1 MKFFDKKDFAKLL
14 IKYRYLS
21 IGLVLIVV
29 CLLATGLT
37 KLTFNPDL
45 ETYFP
50 EGHPAVIRYNE
61 IDDMFIP
68 TDNLIIAVHSN
79 EGTLFNGDSLKVIEE
94 LTKKSWTIP
103 YSVRVDS
110 LTNYSYVKSVND
122 DLIVEPFIEE
132 AEKKSI
138 EFFEKR
144 ENLVAGEDI
153 IYKSLISEDKKTSVV
168 SIIVDPPGP
177 NKEDQNSELINYIL
191 GFIEPI
197 KESNENLDIR
207 LLGNPYLDYISP
219 RIVKAEMPVV
229 MPLMLLLI
237 FFIVFLM
244 IRSYVAVLATFV
256 VILMSLIAT
265 FGSIGIL
272 GSPLNQMVTTIPIL
286 IITLALADC
295 IHLFSIYFQN
305 RVKGISSKESM
316 EKSLEMNI
324 QPLFLTTISTR
335 IGFLCLNFI
344 EVTPLRDLGNAVAI
358 GIGFAFIFTIFFIAP
373 IVSFFEVK
381 TASKVTK
388 QTRFST
394 SVGSFIL
401 KNGNKLIFSI
411 TSISFLILL
420 CIPMNEL
427 DENPTQMY
435 AEGFTSFSSDT
446 LWLDE
451 KLSVTFPVNFLA
463 TNEEGQVSDPD
474 FLKILDKFSVWLEER
489 EQVNHVTSLA
499 NNMKNLNKSMHG
511 DDPEWKKIPENADL
525 SAQYLFF
532 YEMSLPMGLDLNS
545 SISQDRKSTKISATL
560 KDMSANEFKE
570 FNNEVLGY
578 LQQNNLENM
587 ISEPSSFRVI
597 FTYMV
602 EAIVNS
608 LLYGLFIGILLITL
622 IIGLFF
628 RSYLLPAL
636 SIFPNILPIGMGFG
650 LWGLFVGD
658 VGFMVA
664 VGMGSTLGVIV
675 DFTVHFLSKYE
686 LARKEFKKSVEES
699 VIYSFETVG
708 FALIIMTVVLALGF
722 SVLNL
727 VTFIPIQDFA
737 KFSVICF
744 IGGLI
749 INFLFLPNLLMKF
762 DKRNFN

>member
-21 IGLVLIVV
+21 IGLVVIVV

-272 GSPLNQMVTTIPIL
+272 GSPLNQMVSTIPIL

-305 RVKGISSKESM
+305 RIKGISSKESM

-324 QPLFLTTISTR
+324 QPLFLTTISTC

-344 EVTPLRDLGNAVAI
+344 EVPPLRDLGNAIAI

-381 TASKVTK
+381 TASKVTE

-511 DDPEWKKIPENADL
+511 DDPEWKRIPENADL

-560 KDMSANEFKE
+560 KDMSSNEFKE

-578 LQQNNLENM
+578 LRQNNLENM

-686 LARKEFKKSVEES
+686 LARREFKKSVEES

-762 DKRNFN
+762 DKRKF

>member
-324 QPLFLTTISTR
+324 QPLFLTTISTC

-344 EVTPLRDLGNAVAI
+344 EVAPLRDFGNAVAI

-560 KDMSANEFKE
+560 KDMSSNEFKE

-762 DKRNFN
+762 DKRKF

>member
-21 IGLVLIVV
+21 IGLVLIAV

-79 EGTLFNGDSLKVIEE
+79 EGTLFNADSLKVIEE

-324 QPLFLTTISTR
+324 QPLFLTTISTC

-344 EVTPLRDLGNAVAI
+344 EVAPLRDFGNAVAI

-749 INFLFLPNLLMKF
+749 INFLFLPNLLIKF
-762 DKRNFN
+762 DKRKF

>member
-1 MKFFDKKDFAKLL
+1 MKIFDKKDFAKLL

-21 IGLVLIVV
+21 IGLVIIVV

-94 LTKKSWTIP
+94 LTRKSWTIP

-237 FFIVFLM
+237 FLIVFLM

-324 QPLFLTTISTR
+324 QPLFLTTISTC

-344 EVTPLRDLGNAVAI
+344 EVAPLRDFGNAVAI

-762 DKRNFN
+762 DKRKF

>member
-21 IGLVLIVV
+21 IGLVIIVV

-94 LTKKSWTIP
+94 LTRKSWTIP

-177 NKEDQNSELINYIL
+177 NKEDQNTELINYIL

-324 QPLFLTTISTR
+324 QPLFLTTISTC

-344 EVTPLRDLGNAVAI
+344 EVAPLRDFGNAVAI

-762 DKRNFN
+762 DKRKF

>member
-21 IGLVLIVV
+21 IGLVIIVV

-177 NKEDQNSELINYIL
+177 NKEDQNTELINYIL

-237 FFIVFLM
+237 FLIVFLM

-272 GSPLNQMVTTIPIL
+272 GNPLNQMVTTIPIL

-324 QPLFLTTISTR
+324 QPLFLTTISTC

-344 EVTPLRDLGNAVAI
+344 EVAPLRDFGNAVAI

-762 DKRNFN
+762 DKRKF

>member
-1 MKFFDKKDFAKLL
+1 MKIFDKKDFAKLL

-21 IGLVLIVV
+21 IGLVIIVV

-237 FFIVFLM
+237 FLIVFLM

-272 GSPLNQMVTTIPIL
+272 GNPLNQMVTTIPIL

-305 RVKGISSKESM
+305 RIKGISSKESM

-324 QPLFLTTISTR
+324 QPLFLTTISTC

-344 EVTPLRDLGNAVAI
+344 EVAPLRDFGNAVAI

-578 LQQNNLENM
+578 IQQNNLENM

-762 DKRNFN
+762 DKRKF

>member
-177 NKEDQNSELINYIL
+177 NKEDQNTELINYIL

-237 FFIVFLM
+237 FLIVFLM

-256 VILMSLIAT
+256 VILMSLMAT

-324 QPLFLTTISTR
+324 QPLFLTTISTC

-344 EVTPLRDLGNAVAI
+344 EVAPLRDFGNAVAI

-762 DKRNFN
+762 DKRKF

>member
-177 NKEDQNSELINYIL
+177 NKEDQNTELINYIL

-305 RVKGISSKESM
+305 RIKGISSKESM

-324 QPLFLTTISTR
+324 QPLFLTTISTC

-381 TASKVTK
+381 TASKVTE

-463 TNEEGQVSDPD
+463 TNKEGQVSDPD

-511 DDPEWKKIPENADL
+511 DDPEWKRIPENADL

-560 KDMSANEFKE
+560 KDMSSNEFKE

-578 LQQNNLENM
+578 LRQNNLENM

-749 INFLFLPNLLMKF
+749 INFLFLPNLLIKF
-762 DKRNFN
+762 DKRKF

>member
-21 IGLVLIVV
+21 IGLVLIAV

-272 GSPLNQMVTTIPIL
+272 GNPLNQMVTTIPIL

-324 QPLFLTTISTR
+324 QPLFLTTISTC

-344 EVTPLRDLGNAVAI
+344 EVAPLRDFGNAVAI

-474 FLKILDKFSVWLEER
+474 FLEILDKFSVWLEER

-578 LQQNNLENM
+578 LRQNNLENM

-628 RSYLLPAL
+628 RSYLLPTL

-762 DKRNFN
+762 DKRKF

>member
-1 MKFFDKKDFAKLL
+1 MKIFDKKDFAKLL

-21 IGLVLIVV
+21 IGLVIIVV

-177 NKEDQNSELINYIL
+177 NKEDQNSELINYLL

-237 FFIVFLM
+237 FLIVFLM
-244 IRSYVAVLATFV
+244 IRSYAAVLATFI

-265 FGSIGIL
+265 FGSIGLL
-272 GSPLNQMVTTIPIL
+272 GNPLNQMVSTIPIL

-305 RVKGISSKESM
+305 RIKGISSKESM

-324 QPLFLTTISTR
+324 QPLFLTTISTC

-344 EVTPLRDLGNAVAI
+344 EVAPLRDFGNAVAI

-511 DDPEWKKIPENADL
+511 DDPEWKRIPENADL

-560 KDMSANEFKE
+560 KDMSSNEFKE
-570 FNNEVLGY
+570 FNNEVLRY
-578 LQQNNLENM
+578 LRQNNLENM
-587 ISEPSSFRVI
+587 ISEASSFRVI
-597 FTYMV
+597 FTYMT

-650 LWGLFVGD
+650 LWGLFVGE

-686 LARKEFKKSVEES
+686 LARKELKKSVEES

-744 IGGLI
+744 VGGLI

-762 DKRNFN
+762 DKRKF

>member
-1 MKFFDKKDFAKLL
+1 MKIFDKKDFAKLL

-21 IGLVLIVV
+21 IGLVIIVV

-177 NKEDQNSELINYIL
+177 NKEDQNTELINYIL

-324 QPLFLTTISTR
+324 QPLFLTTISTC

-344 EVTPLRDLGNAVAI
+344 EVAPLRDFGNAVAI

-749 INFLFLPNLLMKF
+749 INFLFLPNLLIKF
-762 DKRNFN
+762 DKRKF

>member
-1 MKFFDKKDFAKLL
+1 MKIFDKKDFAKLL

-21 IGLVLIVV
+21 IGLVIIVV

-94 LTKKSWTIP
+94 LTRKSWTIP

-138 EFFEKR
+138 EFIERRKD
-144 ENLVAGEDI
+144 LVAGEDI

-237 FFIVFLM
+237 FLIVFLM

-272 GSPLNQMVTTIPIL
+272 GNPLNQMVTTIPIL

-324 QPLFLTTISTR
+324 QPLFLTTISTC

-344 EVTPLRDLGNAVAI
+344 EVAPLRDFGNAVAI

-762 DKRNFN
+762 DKRKF

>member
-21 IGLVLIVV
+21 IGLVIIVV

-324 QPLFLTTISTR
+324 QPLFLTTISTC

-344 EVTPLRDLGNAVAI
+344 EVAPLRDFGNAVAI

-578 LQQNNLENM
+578 IQQNNLENM

-762 DKRNFN
+762 DKRKF

>member
-1 MKFFDKKDFAKLL
+1 MKIFDKKDFAKLL

-21 IGLVLIVV
+21 IGLVIIVV

-237 FFIVFLM
+237 FLIVFLM

-324 QPLFLTTISTR
+324 QPLFLTTISTC

-344 EVTPLRDLGNAVAI
+344 EVAPLRDFGNAVAI

>member
-1 MKFFDKKDFAKLL
+1 MKFFDKTDFAKLL

-21 IGLVLIVV
+21 IGLVLIAV

-237 FFIVFLM
+237 FLIVFLM

-324 QPLFLTTISTR
+324 QPLFLTTISTC

-344 EVTPLRDLGNAVAI
+344 EVAPLRDFGNAVAI

-762 DKRNFN
+762 DKRKF

>member
-21 IGLVLIVV
+21 IGLVLIAV

-324 QPLFLTTISTR
+324 QPLFLTTISTC

-344 EVTPLRDLGNAVAI
+344 EVAPLRDFGNAVAI

-463 TNEEGQVSDPD
+463 TNKEGQVSDPD

-578 LQQNNLENM
+578 LRQNNLENM

-762 DKRNFN
+762 DKRKF

>member
-1 MKFFDKKDFAKLL
+1 MKIFDKKDFAKLL

-21 IGLVLIVV
+21 IGLVIIVV

-94 LTKKSWTIP
+94 LTRKSWTIP

-237 FFIVFLM
+237 FLIVFLM

-324 QPLFLTTISTR
+324 QPLFLTTISTC

-344 EVTPLRDLGNAVAI
+344 EVAPLRDFGNAVAI

-749 INFLFLPNLLMKF
+749 INFLFLPNLLIKF
-762 DKRNFN
+762 DKRKF

>member
-177 NKEDQNSELINYIL
+177 NKEDQNTELINYIL

-324 QPLFLTTISTR
+324 QPLFLTTISTC

-344 EVTPLRDLGNAVAI
+344 EVAPLRDFGNAVAI

-762 DKRNFN
+762 DKRKF

>member
-324 QPLFLTTISTR
+324 QPLFLTTISTC

-344 EVTPLRDLGNAVAI
+344 EVAPLRDFGNAVAI

-628 RSYLLPAL
+628 RSYLLPTL

-762 DKRNFN
+762 DKRKF

>member
-177 NKEDQNSELINYIL
+177 NKEDQNTELINYIL

-237 FFIVFLM
+237 FLIVFLM
-244 IRSYVAVLATFV
+244 IRSYEAVLATFV
-256 VILMSLIAT
+256 VILMSLMAT

-324 QPLFLTTISTR
+324 QPLFLTTISTC

-344 EVTPLRDLGNAVAI
+344 EVAPLRDFGNAVAI

-560 KDMSANEFKE
+560 KDMSANEFEE

-762 DKRNFN
+762 DKRKF

>member
-21 IGLVLIVV
+21 IGLVLIAV

-272 GSPLNQMVTTIPIL
+272 DNPLNQMVTTIPIL

-324 QPLFLTTISTR
+324 QPLFLTTISTC

-344 EVTPLRDLGNAVAI
+344 EVAPLRDFGNAVAI

-381 TASKVTK
+381 TASKVTE

-749 INFLFLPNLLMKF
+749 INFLFLPNLLIKF
-762 DKRNFN
+762 DKRKF

>member
-1 MKFFDKKDFAKLL
+1 MKIFDKKDFAKLL

-21 IGLVLIVV
+21 IGLVIIVV

-50 EGHPAVIRYNE
+50 EGHPAVIRSNE

-177 NKEDQNSELINYIL
+177 NKEDQNTELINYIL

-324 QPLFLTTISTR
+324 QPLFLTTISTC

-344 EVTPLRDLGNAVAI
+344 EVAPLRDFGNAVAI

>member
-177 NKEDQNSELINYIL
+177 NKEDQNTELINYIL

-237 FFIVFLM
+237 FLIVFLM

-256 VILMSLIAT
+256 VILMSLMAT

-324 QPLFLTTISTR
+324 QPLFLTTISTC

-344 EVTPLRDLGNAVAI
+344 EVAPLRDFGNAVAI

-560 KDMSANEFKE
+560 KDMSANEFEE

-762 DKRNFN
+762 DKRKF

>member
-21 IGLVLIVV
+21 IGLVLIAV

-272 GSPLNQMVTTIPIL
+272 GNPLNQMVTTIPIL

-324 QPLFLTTISTR
+324 QPLFLTTISTC

-474 FLKILDKFSVWLEER
+474 FLEILDKFSVWLEER

-511 DDPEWKKIPENADL
+511 DDPEWKRIPENADL

-762 DKRNFN
+762 DKRKF

>member
-21 IGLVLIVV
+21 IGLVLIAV

-324 QPLFLTTISTR
+324 QPLFLTTISTC

-344 EVTPLRDLGNAVAI
+344 EVAPLRDFGNAVAI

-463 TNEEGQVSDPD
+463 TNKEGQVSDPD

-762 DKRNFN
+762 DKRKF

>member
-21 IGLVLIVV
+21 IGLVLIAV

-324 QPLFLTTISTR
+324 QPLFLTTISTC

-344 EVTPLRDLGNAVAI
+344 EVAPLRDFGNAVAI

-474 FLKILDKFSVWLEER
+474 FLEILDKFSVWLEER

-664 VGMGSTLGVIV
+664 VGMGSTLGVII

-749 INFLFLPNLLMKF
+749 INFLFLPNLLIKF
-762 DKRNFN
+762 DKRKF

>member
-1 MKFFDKKDFAKLL
+1 MKIIDTKDFSKLL

-21 IGLVLIVV
+21 IGLTALVV
-29 CLLATGLT
+29 FLLATGLT

-237 FFIVFLM
+237 FLIIFLM
-244 IRSYVAVLATFV
+244 IRSYAAVLATFI

-272 GSPLNQMVTTIPIL
+272 GNPLNQMVTTIPIL

-305 RVKGISSKESM
+305 RIKGISSKESM

-324 QPLFLTTISTR
+324 QPLFLTTISTC

-344 EVTPLRDLGNAVAI
+344 EVAPLRDFGNAVAI

-578 LQQNNLENM
+578 IQQNNLENM

-628 RSYLLPAL
+628 RSYLLPTL

-762 DKRNFN
+762 DKRKF

>member
-237 FFIVFLM
+237 FLIVFLM

-324 QPLFLTTISTR
+324 QPLFLTTISTC

-344 EVTPLRDLGNAVAI
+344 EVAPLRDFGNAVAI

-762 DKRNFN
+762 DKRKF

>member
-21 IGLVLIVV
+21 IGLVLIAV

-272 GSPLNQMVTTIPIL
+272 DNPLNQMVTTIPIL

-324 QPLFLTTISTR
+324 QPLFLTTISTC

-344 EVTPLRDLGNAVAI
+344 EVAPLRDFGNAVAI

-474 FLKILDKFSVWLEER
+474 FLEILDKFSVWLEER

-578 LQQNNLENM
+578 LRQNNLENM

-664 VGMGSTLGVIV
+664 VGMGSTLGVII

-762 DKRNFN
+762 DKRKF

>member
-21 IGLVLIVV
+21 ICLVLIVV

-138 EFFEKR
+138 EFFKKR
-144 ENLVAGEDI
+144 EDLVAGEDI

-197 KESNENLDIR
+197 KEGNENLDIR

-237 FFIVFLM
+237 FLIVFLM

-324 QPLFLTTISTR
+324 QPLFLTTISTC

-344 EVTPLRDLGNAVAI
+344 EVAPLRDFGNAVAI

-578 LQQNNLENM
+578 LRQNNLENM

-749 INFLFLPNLLMKF
+749 INFLFLPNLLIKF
-762 DKRNFN
+762 DKRKF

>member
-1 MKFFDKKDFAKLL
+1 MKIFDKKDFAKLL

-21 IGLVLIVV
+21 IGLVIIVV

-50 EGHPAVIRYNE
+50 EGHPAVIRSNE

-177 NKEDQNSELINYIL
+177 NKEDQNTELINYIL

-324 QPLFLTTISTR
+324 QPLFLTTISTC

-344 EVTPLRDLGNAVAI
+344 EVAPLRDFGNAVAI

-394 SVGSFIL
+394 SIGSFIL

>member
-138 EFFEKR
+138 EFFKKR
-144 ENLVAGEDI
+144 EDLVAGEDI

-272 GSPLNQMVTTIPIL
+272 DNPLNQMVTTIPIL

-324 QPLFLTTISTR
+324 QPLFLTTISTC

-474 FLKILDKFSVWLEER
+474 FLEILDKFSVWLEER

-578 LQQNNLENM
+578 LRQNNLENM

-762 DKRNFN
+762 DKRKF

>member
-1 MKFFDKKDFAKLL
+1 MKIFDKKDFAKLL

-21 IGLVLIVV
+21 IGLVIIVV

-94 LTKKSWTIP
+94 LTRKSWTIP

-138 EFFEKR
+138 EFIEKR
-144 ENLVAGEDI
+144 KDLVAGEDI

-229 MPLMLLLI
+229 MPLMMLLI
-237 FFIVFLM
+237 FLIVFLM

-272 GSPLNQMVTTIPIL
+272 GNPLNQMVTTIPIL

-324 QPLFLTTISTR
+324 QPLFLTTISTC

-344 EVTPLRDLGNAVAI
+344 EVAPLRDFGNAVAI

-744 IGGLI
+744 TGGLI

-762 DKRNFN
+762 DKRKF

>member
-1 MKFFDKKDFAKLL
+1 MKTFDKKDFAKLL

-21 IGLVLIVV
+21 IGLVIIVV

-177 NKEDQNSELINYIL
+177 NKENQNSELINYIL

-324 QPLFLTTISTR
+324 QPLFLTTISTC

-344 EVTPLRDLGNAVAI
+344 EVAPLRDFGNAVAI

>member
-1 MKFFDKKDFAKLL
+1 MKIFDKKDFAKLL

-21 IGLVLIVV
+21 IGLVIIVV

-94 LTKKSWTIP
+94 LTRKSWTIP

-138 EFFEKR
+138 EFIEKR
-144 ENLVAGEDI
+144 KDLVAGEDI

-237 FFIVFLM
+237 FLIVFLM
-244 IRSYVAVLATFV
+244 IRSYAAVLSTFI

-272 GSPLNQMVTTIPIL
+272 GNPLNQMVTTIPIL

-324 QPLFLTTISTR
+324 QPLFLTTISTC

-762 DKRNFN
+762 DKRKF

>member
-1 MKFFDKKDFAKLL
+1 MKIFDKKDFSKLL
-14 IKYRYLS
+14 IKFRYIS
-21 IGLVLIVV
+21 IGLSALVV

-50 EGHPAVIRYNE
+50 EGHPAVLRYNE
-61 IDDMFIP
+61 IDDMFVP
-68 TDNLIIAVHSN
+68 TDNLIIAVHSK
-79 EGTLFNGDSLKVIEE
+79 EESLFNKESLKVIEE

-103 YSVRVDS
+103 YSVRIDS
-110 LTNYSYVKSVND
+110 LTNYSYVQSIKD
-122 DLIVEPFIEE
+122 DLIVEPFIEDVE
-132 AEKKSI
+132 EKSTD
-138 EFFEKR
+138 FLVKR
-144 ENLVAGEDI
+144 EAIVSDEDI
-153 IYKSLISEDKKTSVV
+153 IYKSIISEDKKTSVV
-168 SIIVDPPGP
+168 SIIIDPPGP
-177 NKEDQNSELINYIL
+177 NKEAQNTEIIDYIL
-191 GFIEPI
+191 EFVEPI
-197 KESNENLDIR
+197 KESNKNLDIR
-207 LLGNPYLDYISP
+207 LLGNPYMDYISP
-219 RIVKAEMPVV
+219 RIVKAEMPIV
-229 MPLMLLLI
+229 MPLMMLLI

-244 IRSYVAVLATFV
+244 IRSYIAVLATFV
-256 VILMSLIAT
+256 VILMSLVAT
-265 FGSIGIL
+265 FGSVGLL
-272 GSPLNQMVTTIPIL
+272 GNPLNQMVTTIPIL

-305 RVKGISSKESM
+305 RVKGISSKNSM
-316 EKSLEMNI
+316 ERSLEMNI
-324 QPLFLTTISTR
+324 QPLFLTTISTC

-344 EVTPLRDLGNAVAI
+344 EVPPLRDLGNAVAI

-381 TASKVTK
+381 TSSKVAD

-394 SVGSFIL
+394 SIGSFIL
-401 KNGNKLIFSI
+401 KNSNKLLFSV
-411 TSISFLILL
+411 TSVACLILL

-435 AEGFTSFSSDT
+435 DEGFTTFSSDT

-463 TNEEGQVSDPD
+463 TNSEGQVSDPE
-474 FLKILDKFSVWLEER
+474 FLKILDNFSIWLSER

-499 NNMKNLNKSMHG
+499 NNMKSLNKSMHG
-511 DDPEWKKIPENADL
+511 DDPEWKKIPDNADL

-560 KDMSANEFKE
+560 KDMSANEFKD
-570 FNNEVLGY
+570 FNDEVLEY
-578 LQQNNLENM
+578 LRQNKLENL
-587 ISEPSSFRVI
+587 ITEPSSFRVI

-628 RSYLLPAL
+628 RSYLLPAI
-636 SIFPNILPIGMGFG
+636 SIFPNILPIAMGFG
-650 LWGLFVGD
+650 LWGLFVGE

-686 LARKEFKKSVEES
+686 LARKEMKKSVEES
-699 VIYSFETVG
+699 INYSFETVG
-708 FALIIMTVVLALGF
+708 FALIIMTVVLVLGF

-744 IGGLI
+744 SAGLI
-749 INFLFLPNLLMKF
+749 INFLFLPNLLVKF
-762 DKRNFN
+762 DRRIF

>member
-1 MKFFDKKDFAKLL
+1 MKIFDKKDFAKLL

-21 IGLVLIVV
+21 IGLVIIVV

-50 EGHPAVIRYNE
+50 EGHPAVVRYNE

-94 LTKKSWTIP
+94 LTRKSWTIP

-138 EFFEKR
+138 EFIEKR
-144 ENLVAGEDI
+144 KDLVAGEDI

-177 NKEDQNSELINYIL
+177 NKEDQNSELINYVL

-237 FFIVFLM
+237 FLIVFLM
-244 IRSYVAVLATFV
+244 IRSYAAVLATFI

-272 GSPLNQMVTTIPIL
+272 GNPLNQMVSTIPIL

-305 RVKGISSKESM
+305 RIKGISSKESM

-324 QPLFLTTISTR
+324 QPLFLTTISTC

-545 SISQDRKSTKISATL
+545 SISQNRKSTKISATL
-560 KDMSANEFKE
+560 KDMSSNEFKE
-570 FNNEVLGY
+570 FNSEVLAY
-578 LQQNNLENM
+578 LRQNNLENM

-744 IGGLI
+744 VGGLI

-762 DKRNFN
+762 DKRKF

>member
-1 MKFFDKKDFAKLL
+1 MKIFDKKDFAKLL

-21 IGLVLIVV
+21 IGLVIIVV

-94 LTKKSWTIP
+94 LTRKSWTIP

-138 EFFEKR
+138 EFIEKR
-144 ENLVAGEDI
+144 KDLIAGEDI

-237 FFIVFLM
+237 FLIVFLM
-244 IRSYVAVLATFV
+244 IRSYAAVLATFI

-265 FGSIGIL
+265 FGSIGLL
-272 GSPLNQMVTTIPIL
+272 GNPLNQMVSTIPIL

-305 RVKGISSKESM
+305 RIKGISSKESM

-324 QPLFLTTISTR
+324 QPLFLTTISTC

-744 IGGLI
+744 TGGLI

-762 DKRNFN
+762 DKRKF